1 MTETESHGERR
12 KKEIPLVTWQ
22 QKRPRDGIYQGKP
35 FTWVAIRENPDKP
48 QQIQGW
54 RRVLKVVERL
64 SPLVQ
69 PIDEERVQS
78 WKGAVSPEDAAEE
91 RMREVINNQ
100 QDQSPKTEEEK

>member
-1 MTETESHGERR
+1 MTETESHGGRR
-12 KKEIPLVTWQ
+12 RKEIPLVTWQ

-54 RRVLKVVERL
+54 RRVPKVVER
-64 SPLVQ
+64 P
-69 PIDEERVQS
+69 EERVQS

-100 QDQSPKTEEEK
+100 QDQSPKTGEEK